1 MDRPV
6 YATGRRNFKKMSH
19 AIFAQLPPDQRR
31 RLCNEAQAKF
41 GLHAVSVEK
50 DFWVCWTLHELFQLP
65 EWGTH
70 LTFKGGT
77 SLAKAWKL
85 IERFS
90 EDIDV
95 VIDRDFLGFGG
106 DRGPEHAPSKKQ
118 QRLRLDALKA
128 ECQQLIRHSLH
139 LALAA
144 RFKSLLPAD
153 AVWRLE
159 EDPAD
164 PDGQSLSFFYPAVI
178 ETAAYVQPVV
188 KIELGARSDTEPS
201 ETPQIQSYLAEAFPQ
216 ILGPDTFPVR
226 TVAPRRTFWEKAM
239 LLHEETFRPADKPRK
254 VRLARHYYDL
264 WCLINKGVAAQAL
277 ADPGL
282 FKRVAAHREIFFR
295 WSWVDYTTLH
305 PGSLRLVPPDDQLA
319 LWRQDYQTM
328 RGEMFFG
335 NVPKFDE
342 ILCVV
347 GDFEKHFNQSSP
359 K

>member
-1 MDRPV
+1 MQ
-6 YATGRRNFKKMSH
+6 S
-19 AIFAQLPPDQRR
+19 FAQLPPDQRR

-347 GDFEKHFNQSSP
+347 GDFEKRFNQSSP

>member
-1 MDRPV
+1 MQ
-6 YATGRRNFKKMSH
+6 S
-19 AIFAQLPPDQRR
+19 FAQLPPDQRR
-31 RLCNEAQAKF
+31 RLCNEAQAKL

-50 DFWVCWTLHELFQLP
+50 DFWVCWTLRELFHLP

-128 ECQQLIRHSLH
+128 ECQRRIRDSL
-139 LALAA
+139 LPALAA
-144 RFKSLLPAD
+144 RFKSLLPAG
-153 AVWRLE
+153 AAWKLE

-201 ETPQIQSYLAEAFPQ
+201 ETPQIQSYLAKAFPQ
-216 ILGPDTFPVR
+216 ILGPDTCPVR
-226 TVAPRRTFWEKAM
+226 AVTPRRTFWEKAM

-295 WSWVDYTTLH
+295 WSWVDYTTLR
-305 PGSLRLVPPDDQLA
+305 PGSLRLVPPNDQLA

-347 GDFEKHFNQSSP
+347 GDFEKRFNQSSP

>member
-1 MDRPV
+1 MQ
-6 YATGRRNFKKMSH
+6 S
-19 AIFAQLPPDQRR
+19 FAQLPPDRR
-31 RLCNEAQAKF
+31 LRLCNEAQASL

-50 DFWVCWTLHELFQLP
+50 DYWVCWTLRELFQLP
-65 EWGTH
+65 EWGAH

-90 EDIDV
+90 EDIDI
-95 VIDRDFLGFGG
+95 VIERDFLGFGG
-106 DRGPEHAPSKKQ
+106 DHGPEHAPSKKQ

-128 ECQQLIRHSLH
+128 ECRQRIQHSLKP
-139 LALAA
+139 ALAA

-201 ETPQIQSYLAEAFPQ
+201 ETPQIQSYLADAFPQ

-226 TVAPRRTFWEKAM
+226 AVAPRRTFWEKAM
-239 LLHEETFRPADKPRK
+239 LVHEENFRPADKPRK

-264 WCLINKGVAAQAL
+264 WCLINKGVAAQAM

-282 FKRVAAHREIFFR
+282 FQRVAAHREIFFR
-295 WSWVDYTTLH
+295 WSWVDYSTLR
-305 PGSLRLVPPDDQLA
+305 PGSLRLIPSDDQLA
-319 LWRQDYQTM
+319 AWRQDFQIM
-328 RGEMFFG
+328 RSEMFFG
-335 NVPKFDE
+335 DVPKFDE
-342 ILCVV
+342 ILRVV
-347 GDFEKHFNQSSP
+347 GDFEKRFNQSAP
-359 K
+359 V

>member
-328 RGEMFFG
+328 RGEMF
-335 NVPKFDE
+335 
-342 ILCVV
+342 
-347 GDFEKHFNQSSP
+347 
-359 K
+359 

>member
-1 MDRPV
+1 MQ
-6 YATGRRNFKKMSH
+6 S
-19 AIFAQLPPDQRR
+19 FAQLPPDRRR
-31 RLCNEAQAKF
+31 RLCNEAQATL

-50 DFWVCWTLHELFQLP
+50 DFWVCWTLRELFQLP
-65 EWGTH
+65 EWGAH

-90 EDIDV
+90 EDIDI
-95 VIDRDFLGFGG
+95 VIERDFLGFGG
-106 DRGPEHAPSKKQ
+106 DHGPEHAPSKKQ

-128 ECQQLIRHSLH
+128 ECRQRIQLSLKP
-139 LALAA
+139 ALAA

-201 ETPQIQSYLAEAFPQ
+201 ETPQIQSYLADAFPQ
-216 ILGPDTFPVR
+216 ILGPDAFSVR
-226 TVAPRRTFWEKAM
+226 AVAPRRTFWEKAM
-239 LLHEETFRPADKPRK
+239 LVHEENFRPADKPRK
-254 VRLARHYYDL
+254 MRLARHYYDL
-264 WCLINKGVAAQAL
+264 WCLINKGVAAQAM

-282 FKRVAAHREIFFR
+282 FQRVAAHREIFFR
-295 WSWVDYTTLH
+295 WSWMDYSTLR
-305 PGSLRLVPPDDQLA
+305 PGSLRLIPSDDQLA
-319 LWRQDYQTM
+319 AWRQDYQIM

-335 NVPKFDE
+335 DVPKFDE
-342 ILCVV
+342 ILRVV
-347 GDFEKHFNQSSP
+347 GDFEKRFNQSAP
-359 K
+359 V